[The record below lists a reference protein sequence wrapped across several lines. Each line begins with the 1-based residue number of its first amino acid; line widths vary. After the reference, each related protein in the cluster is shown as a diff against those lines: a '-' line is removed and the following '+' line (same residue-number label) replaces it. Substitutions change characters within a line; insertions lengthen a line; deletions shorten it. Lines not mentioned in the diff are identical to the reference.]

1 MMEFSAV
8 PAYNPSH
15 MTTSIERPLPD
26 CLPCFIFRFLRR
38 PLLELLLD
46 ERLQWRLAEVTQGRA
61 IDEEARRAIHPQRPH
76 VGDVLP
82 QHLVDG
88 RPIGIRSRLR
98 HVQADVANDVPDQQR
113 LGPVMRGPLR
123 LRSQRPLERLPA
135 TRRRGPD
142 DGATT
147 AAPTG
152 SQRRRQRRRG
162 EVLTFAQGTG
172 KDLTRRSET
181 PRSARRPQAK
191 GRLRLVASLAVNG
204 WFEHRIRSCVV
215 SMVRRI
221 PVRAN
226 AMRAIHRS

>member
-1 MMEFSAV
+1 
-8 PAYNPSH
+8 
-15 MTTSIERPLPD
+15 MTNSIERPLPD
-26 CLPCFIFRFLRR
+26 CLPCLIFRFLRR

-147 AAPTG
+147 TGRRRQGDDGRATAPTG
-152 SQRRRQRRRG
+152 SGLDFCPRHG
-162 EVLTFAQGTG
+162 ERPDP
-172 KDLTRRSET
+172 KDACGAAS
-181 PRSARRPQAK
+181 RPVMSSK
-191 GRLRLVASLAVNG
+191 V
-204 WFEHRIRSCVV
+204 FF
-215 SMVRRI
+215 MVRCPMSSCCPSLPKEWMR
-221 PVRAN
+221 RA
-226 AMRAIHRS
+226 RVLHIHPFAL

>member
-147 AAPTG
+147 AGRRRQGDDGRATAPTG
-152 SQRRRQRRRG
+152 SRPRRRG
-162 EVLTFAQGTG
+162 QVLTFAQGTG
-172 KDLTRRSET
+172 KDLARRSET

-191 GRLRLVASLAVNG
+191 GRLRLVAS
-204 WFEHRIRSCVV
+204 
-215 SMVRRI
+215 
-221 PVRAN
+221 RA
-226 AMRAIHRS
+226 RQRLP